1 MFLKIFIILVSLF
14 QISTS
19 AGAVDSKNRVE
30 ELFIWKVSDEL
41 KLSVP
46 EEKSFSILIKGLN
59 QRRTLVNENLQD
71 IVKQLAESRTT
82 KEKEKLLLEQK
93 RQLRNYNELSLEEA
107 DRVQKLFGID
117 RAAQYFVIKS
127 DLTNRLKTVLA
138 SPEKTTAPT
147 APPAAPVK
155 LGPPQVIEEK

>member
-1 MFLKIFIILVSLF
+1 M
-14 QISTS
+14 
-19 AGAVDSKNRVE
+19 GAVDSRNRVE

-46 EEKSFSILIKGLN
+46 EEKSFAEMIKGLN
-59 QRRTLVNENLQD
+59 QRRSLVNESLQD
-71 IVKQLAESRTT
+71 ILKQLSESKTT
-82 KEKEKLLLEQK
+82 KEKEKLLSDQK

-117 RAAQYFVIKS
+117 RAAQYFVLKN

-138 SPEKTTAPT
+138 SPEKTT
-147 APPAAPVK
+147 PPKK